1 MVYLPQH
8 FREERPEVLAAFIAE
23 NAFATLVTAGAEG
36 PVVSH
41 VPLLHDADRGVLVG
55 HLARPNPQVE
65 DLRTGVTALAI
76 FHGPH
81 AYVSPRW
88 YEVHPA
94 VPTWNYAAVHATG
107 PIRMIEEPD
116 RLAEIVGRLSEM
128 FEAGAAEPWRHA
140 DLPEPYF
147 RGMLKGIVGFELAIE
162 RLEGKFKLSQNRQP
176 RDRARVAEALSASAA
191 PGDRDVAPDDAGAR
205 ADAGIASRPSEERVA
220 GAYTSSGAAAS
231 TPKHFITISNP

>member
-1 MVYLPQH
+1 MVYVPPD
-8 FREERPEVLAAFIAE
+8 FNEDRAEVLDAFIAE
-23 NAFATLVTAGAEG
+23 NAFATLFTSGPAGPIA
-36 PVVSH
+36 SH
-41 VPLLHDADRGVLVG
+41 VPLLHEPERRVLIG

-65 DLRTGVTALAI
+65 DLRAGATALAV

-107 PIRMIEEPD
+107 PLRALEDPAA
-116 RLAEIVGRLSEM
+116 LADIVRRLSAK
-128 FEAGAAEPWRHA
+128 FEAGAAAPWRA
-140 DLPEPYF
+140 EDLPEPYF

-176 RDRARVAEALSASAA
+176 RDRVRVSEALAASPLPA
-191 PGDRDVAPDDAGAR
+191 DRDVAR
-205 ADAGIASRPSEERVA
+205 LMREREPA
-220 GAYTSSGAAAS
+220 LS
-231 TPKHFITISNP
+231 